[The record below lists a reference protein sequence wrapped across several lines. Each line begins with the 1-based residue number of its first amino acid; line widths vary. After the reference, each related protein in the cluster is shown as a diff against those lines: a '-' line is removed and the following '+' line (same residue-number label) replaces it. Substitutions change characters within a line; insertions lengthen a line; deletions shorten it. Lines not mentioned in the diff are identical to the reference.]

1 MHAANKMDPIC
12 RLGKRCLKKDE
23 PLEACNSL
31 GCPNFV
37 HPSCFKKVMS
47 AVAESEWE
55 GILFCGKRCFNNN
68 KKMLEAA
75 ANKNKGR
82 VPWQTDGPTPEINS
96 MAVIID
102 WLTKEGNYN
111 RWRGGDKQNSTS
123 KQVIANEISQIIRDS
138 GITADRQGRDI
149 HIKINRLEQ
158 QFRAATDWLNQTG
171 AGVTCEE
178 SIRAAVKQR
187 CPYYYELVEVMS
199 DRASTTPL
207 STISS
212 IKPLEII
219 DCEVSESGVDNKPV
233 AVDTISIK

>member
-1 MHAANKMDPIC
+1 
-12 RLGKRCLKKDE
+12 
-23 PLEACNSL
+23 LEACNSP

-55 GILFCGKRCFNNN
+55 GLLFCGKRCFNNN
-68 KKMLEAA
+68 KKMQEAA
-75 ANKNKGR
+75 VNKNKGR

-102 WLTKEGNYN
+102 WLTREGNYN
-111 RWRGGDKQNSTS
+111 RWRGGDRQNGMT
-123 KQVIANEISQIIRDS
+123 KLGIASEISQLIRDK
-138 GITADRQGRDI
+138 GITADRQGQDI

-178 SIRAAVKQR
+178 NIRVAVKQR

-207 STISS
+207 STILS

-219 DCEVSESGVDNKPV
+219 DCEVSESGVDIKPV
-233 AVDTISIK
+233 AVDTISIKRTAEDGPILKKNIGHLQIAFHQT